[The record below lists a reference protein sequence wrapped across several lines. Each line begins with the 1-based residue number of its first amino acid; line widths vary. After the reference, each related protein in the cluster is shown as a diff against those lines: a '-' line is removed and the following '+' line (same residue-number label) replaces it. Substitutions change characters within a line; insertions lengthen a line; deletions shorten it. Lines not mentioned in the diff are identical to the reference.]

1 MVGAKNHSMKI
12 TFLLSLFLLGTLVTA
27 APQTSNRF
35 PAPLGID
42 RVLTG
47 VVEKANPSE
56 QNANS
61 RRYRYRLHSDSVVYA
76 LHGQEAKL
84 KKLVGKQVRIIGH
97 VVGNDVD
104 VRSVEGIK
112 EN

>member
-1 MVGAKNHSMKI
+1 VKT
-12 TFLLSLFLLGTLVTA
+12 TFLLSLFIIGTLVTA
-27 APQTSNRF
+27 MPQTGNRF
-35 PAPLGID
+35 PTPLGID

-47 VVEKANPSE
+47 VVEKANPSA

-61 RRYRYRLHSDSVVYA
+61 RRYRYQLHIDSDVYA
-76 LHGQEAKL
+76 LHGQETKL
-84 KKLVGKQVRIIGH
+84 KKLVGKQVRIVGH

-104 VRSVEGIK
+104 VRLIEGIK